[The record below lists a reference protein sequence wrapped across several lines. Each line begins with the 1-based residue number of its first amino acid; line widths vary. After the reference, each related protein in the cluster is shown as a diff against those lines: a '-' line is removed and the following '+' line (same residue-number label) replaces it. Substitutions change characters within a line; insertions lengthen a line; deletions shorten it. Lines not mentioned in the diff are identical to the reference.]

1 MAQDIEDVLR
11 RHTPE
16 LMRIEGVQGVGE
28 AVCDGTP
35 CIRVYVLDAA
45 AEARVPARVDGVR
58 VSAVITGPIRTTTG
72 Q

>member
-1 MAQDIEDVLR
+1 VEQDIEDVLR

-28 AVCDGTP
+28 AICDGAP

-45 AEARVPARVDGVR
+45 AEVRVPTQVDGVR